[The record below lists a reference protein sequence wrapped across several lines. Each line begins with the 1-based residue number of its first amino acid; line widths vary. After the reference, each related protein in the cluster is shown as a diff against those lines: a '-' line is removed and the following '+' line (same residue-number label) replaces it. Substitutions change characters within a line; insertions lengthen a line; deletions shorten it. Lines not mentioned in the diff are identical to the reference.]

1 MKASVH
7 MEIMPWIR
15 LLKDRV
21 LSMVIPSSDGDWSE
35 LSGIDD
41 IWNV

>member
-1 MKASVH
+1 
-7 MEIMPWIR
+7 MPWIR

-21 LSMVIPSSDGDWSE
+21 LSMVMPRSDVDWKE
-35 LSGIDD
+35 VSGICD